1 MEEARRLP
9 APARYGLALLGVAV
23 VTAVIAALGRF
34 HLANASML
42 YLIVV
47 LLAAVALG
55 RGPAV
60 MVAFAAFL
68 ATNFF
73 LVEPRFS
80 LTVANPEEW
89 VTELQAPVAKA

>member
-1 MEEARRLP
+1 MARPLERYLARLP

-23 VTAVIAALGRF
+23 VTALIAALGRF

-47 LLAAVALG
+47 LLGAVALG

-60 MVAFAAFL
+60 TAAFAAFL

-80 LTVANPEEW
+80 LSCSDEISS
-89 VTELQAPVAKA
+89 

>member
-1 MEEARRLP
+1 MEAARQLP
-9 APARYGLALLGVAV
+9 APARYGLALLGVAA
-23 VTAVIAALGRF
+23 VTALIAALGSF

-47 LLAAVALG
+47 LLGAVALG
-55 RGPAV
+55 RGPAITA
-60 MVAFAAFL
+60 AFAAFL

-80 LTVANPEEW
+80 SRSPIRRNG
-89 VTELQAPVAKA
+89 